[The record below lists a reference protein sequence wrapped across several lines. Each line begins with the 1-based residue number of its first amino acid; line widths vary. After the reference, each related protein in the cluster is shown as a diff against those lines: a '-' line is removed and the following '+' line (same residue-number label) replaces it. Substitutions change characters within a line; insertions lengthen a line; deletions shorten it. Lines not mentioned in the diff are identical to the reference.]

1 MLTIIKDDG
10 FTGAHYRNLYFS
22 VCFTIFTLKS
32 CNNGLAMLMWLE
44 FPIIS
49 QNAF

>member
-1 MLTIIKDDG
+1 MMGLLVLIIEIST
-10 FTGAHYRNLYFS
+10 FLYAS
-22 VCFTIFTLKS
+22 QNFTLKS